1 MTLNTRQQ
9 LMLRNLHF
17 KVAKA
22 KPHALVLVEAG
33 ELLELL
39 NLYRGAVQAQ
49 DIANA
54 QLEKQIA
61 DAEQRLET
69 LGILLESDPS
79 DDPPL
84 PLFRNSRVHAL
95 PRTH

>member
-1 MTLNTRQQ
+1 MLNTRQQ

-22 KPHALVLVEAG
+22 KPHALVMVEAG

-39 NLYRGAVQAQ
+39 NLYRGAVLENDVQ
-49 DIANA
+49 NA
-54 QLEKQIA
+54 QLEKKIS
-61 DAEQRLET
+61 DAEQRLDE
-69 LGILLESDPS
+69 LGILLESEPS

-84 PLFRNSRVHAL
+84 PLFRGRRQHAI
-95 PRTH
+95 PRAN